1 MKKFKSYEA
10 FLDDLEKSTG
20 YQVYDERTDSSGV
33 KTPYIVCGRLKDNNI
48 VADNTV
54 LVAKDIVDVLLF
66 TVQSNHVIKGQRA
79 KAEAKVKEYLK
90 GIGSIYDTDYDWIE
104 NASLHKSSYT
114 VEVWYE

>member
-33 KTPYIVCGRLKDNNI
+33 KTPYIVCGRVTSNDIVTDNI
-48 VADNTV
+48 I
-54 LVAKDIVDVLLF
+54 LIEKDIVDVLLF
-66 TVQSNHVIKGQRA
+66 TVQSNHVIKGQRT
-79 KAEAKVKEYLK
+79 KAEAKLKEYLK
-90 GIGSIYDTDYDWIE
+90 GIGVIYDTDYDWLE
-104 NASLHKSSYT
+104 NAGLHKSSYT